1 MNGRSSLVHRVS
13 PPLVHGVIL
22 HRFTAAAFHWF
33 IPDHPNM
40 NEIPSTTRV
49 LELYRTMSLIRAFDT
64 HAGDARR
71 DGRLRGSVHE
81 YIGEEAIAT
90 GVCANLNRDDYISS
104 YHRGHGHCLAK
115 GADPEAMMKELYGRV
130 GGVCGG
136 KGGSMHVADFS
147 LGILGANG
155 VVADGVTI
163 AVGAAQAVK
172 LKGEKRVVVAV
183 FGDGAM
189 NRGPML
195 EALNGASVFALPV
208 LFVCEDNLYSDRT
221 RTGSVT
227 AGPGPLARAAAF
239 GIPGETVDGNDVL
252 AVTEAAA
259 RCVRH
264 VREEGR
270 PRFLHATTYRWRG
283 HLALDKGLYRDP
295 AEIERWKA
303 IDPINRTAAWL
314 ESRGVAKDAIARESE
329 AARERVARAVAAAEA
344 APWPAASTLYT
355 DVQDVGAPS

>member
-1 MNGRSSLVHRVS
+1 VIERNAECEMMNEEI
-13 PPLVHGVIL
+13 P
-22 HRFTAAAFHWF
+22 AAAKV
-33 IPDHPNM
+33 M
-40 NEIPSTTRV
+40 
-49 LELYRTMSLIRAFDT
+49 ELYRTMSLIRAFDT

-71 DGRLRGSVHE
+71 EGKLRGSVHE
-81 YIGEEAIAT
+81 YIGQEAIAT
-90 GVCANLNRDDYISS
+90 GVCANLRRTDYLSS

-115 GADPEAMMKELYGRV
+115 GADPEAMMKELYGRA

-172 LKGEKRVVVAV
+172 MKREDRIVVAF

-195 EALNGASVFALPV
+195 EALNWAKVFELPV

-221 RTGSVT
+221 RTRSVT
-227 AGPGPLARAAAF
+227 AGPGALARAAAF
-239 GIPGETVDGNDVL
+239 GIEGETVDGNDVL
-252 AVTEAAA
+252 AVLEAAT
-259 RCVRH
+259 RLIERVRA
-264 VREEGR
+264 GGG
-270 PRFLHATTYRWRG
+270 PQFLHATTYRWQG
-283 HLALDKGLYRDP
+283 HLALDKGLYREP
-295 AEIERWKA
+295 EELAHWKT
-303 IDPINRTAAWL
+303 IDPLVRTAAWL
-314 ESRGVAKDAIARESE
+314 ASRGVSQAAIADENE
-329 AARERVARAVAAAEA
+329 AAAVRVASAVTAAEA
-344 APWPAASTLYT
+344 APWPAHETLFH

>member
-1 MNGRSSLVHRVS
+1 MSTAES
-13 PPLVHGVIL
+13 PAVERVHG
-22 HRFTAAAFHWF
+22 
-33 IPDHPNM
+33 
-40 NEIPSTTRV
+40 
-49 LELYRTMSLIRAFDT
+49 LYRTMLQIRAFDQY
-64 HAGDARR
+64 AGQARR
-71 DGRLRGSVHE
+71 DGKLRGSVHS
-81 YIGEEAIAT
+81 YVGEEAIAT
-90 GVCANLNRDDYISS
+90 GVCGNLRRTDYISS

-115 GADPEAMMKELYGRV
+115 GADPGAMMKELYGRA

-172 LKGEKRVVVAV
+172 LRGEERAVVAF

-195 EALNGASVFALPV
+195 EALNWARVFDLPV

-227 AGPGPLARAAAF
+227 GGPGVLARAAAF
-239 GIPGETVDGNDVL
+239 GIPAETQDGNDLV
-252 AVTEAAA
+252 AMAGAAG
-259 RCVRH
+259 RLVGEVRA
-264 VREEGR
+264 GR
-270 PRFLHATTYRWRG
+270 GPVFLHATTYRWHG
-283 HLALDKGLYRDP
+283 HLALDQGLYRDP
-295 AEIERWKA
+295 DELARWKTL
-303 IDPINRTAAWL
+303 DPLPRAAAWL
-314 ESRGVAKDAIARESE
+314 TTRGIPASALDEDQAVA
-329 AARERVARAVAAAEA
+329 AARIAQAVAAAES
-344 APWPAASTLYT
+344 APWPEPLMLFK

>member
-1 MNGRSSLVHRVS
+1 MS
-13 PPLVHGVIL
+13 
-22 HRFTAAAFHWF
+22 
-33 IPDHPNM
+33 
-40 NEIPSTTRV
+40 EIPTTERV
-49 LELYRTMSLIRAFDT
+49 RELYRTMRLIRAFDE

-71 DGRLRGSVHE
+71 AGKLRGSVHE
-81 YIGEEAIAT
+81 YIGQEAIAT
-90 GVCANLNRDDYISS
+90 GVCASLRHTDYISS

-115 GADPEAMMKELYGRV
+115 GADPDAMMKELYGKA
-130 GGVCGG
+130 GGVCSG

-172 LKGEKRVVVAV
+172 LKKEDRVVVAF

-195 EALNGASVFALPV
+195 EALNWAGVFKLPI

-227 AGPGPLARAAAF
+227 AGPGVLARATAF
-239 GIPGETVDGNDVL
+239 GIPAETVDGNDLL
-252 AVTEAAA
+252 AVYETAA
-259 RCVRH
+259 RLVTEVRADA
-264 VREEGR
+264 G

-283 HLALDKGLYRDP
+283 HLALDKGLYRDSG
-295 AEIERWKA
+295 ELEQWKA
-303 IDPINRTAAWL
+303 RDPLVRTAAWL
-314 ESRGVAKDAIARESE
+314 ASRGVP
-329 AARERVARAVAAAEA
+329 AAALEEDRNSGVARIDSAVAAAES
-344 APWPAASTLYT
+344 APWPERRLLFT
-355 DVQDVGAPS
+355 DVQDIGAPA

>member
-1 MNGRSSLVHRVS
+1 MV
-13 PPLVHGVIL
+13 
-22 HRFTAAAFHWF
+22 
-33 IPDHPNM
+33 
-40 NEIPSTTRV
+40 
-49 LELYRTMSLIRAFDT
+49 LIRAFDEY
-64 HAGDARR
+64 AGEARR
-71 DGRLRGSVHE
+71 GGQLRGSVHT
-81 YIGEEAIAT
+81 YVGEEAIAT
-90 GVCANLNRDDYISS
+90 GVCGALRRTDYISS

-115 GADPEAMMKELYGRV
+115 GADLDAMMQELYGRA

-172 LKGEKRVVVAV
+172 LRGEERIVVAF

-195 EALNGASVFALPV
+195 EALNWARVFDLPV

-227 AGPGPLARAAAF
+227 GGPGIVARAAAF
-239 GIPGETVDGNDVL
+239 GIPAETQDGNDLV
-252 AVTEAAA
+252 AMARAAA
-259 RCVRH
+259 RLVAEVRA
-264 VREEGR
+264 GR
-270 PRFLHATTYRWRG
+270 GPVFLHATTYRWHG
-283 HLALDKGLYRDP
+283 HLALDQGRYRDP
-295 AEIERWKA
+295 GELARWQA
-303 IDPINRTAAWL
+303 QDPLARAAAWL
-314 ESRGVAKDAIARESE
+314 AARGVPGSALEEDRAAA
-329 AARERVARAVAAAEA
+329 AARVANAAAAAAA
-344 APWPAASTLYT
+344 APWPARQALLA

>member
-1 MNGRSSLVHRVS
+1 
-13 PPLVHGVIL
+13 
-22 HRFTAAAFHWF
+22 
-33 IPDHPNM
+33 M
-40 NEIPSTTRV
+40 NEIPTTERV
-49 LELYRTMSLIRAFDT
+49 RELYRTMLLIRAFDE

-71 DGRLRGSVHE
+71 AGKLRGSVHE
-81 YIGEEAIAT
+81 YVGEEAIAT
-90 GVCANLNRDDYISS
+90 GVCASLRRTDYISS

-115 GADPEAMMKELYGRV
+115 GADPEAMMRELYGKA
-130 GGVCGG
+130 GGVCSG

-172 LKGEKRVVVAV
+172 LKNEDRIVVAF

-195 EALNGASVFALPV
+195 EALNWASVFQLPV

-221 RTGSVT
+221 RTGGVT
-227 AGPGPLARAAAF
+227 AGPGVLARAAAF
-239 GIPGETVDGNDVL
+239 GIQAEMVDGNDVI
-252 AVTEAAA
+252 AVHEAAA
-259 RCVRH
+259 RVLNEVRS
-264 VREEGR
+264 GAG

-295 AEIERWKA
+295 AELERWKA
-303 IDPINRTAAWL
+303 RDPLVRTAAWL
-314 ESRGVAKDAIARESE
+314 AARGVSAAALEDDRNGAIARIAS
-329 AARERVARAVAAAEA
+329 AVAAAES
-344 APWPAASTLYT
+344 APWPDPGVLFT
-355 DVQDVGAPS
+355 DVQDVGAPA

>member
-1 MNGRSSLVHRVS
+1 VTET
-13 PPLVHGVIL
+13 PP
-22 HRFTAAAFHWF
+22 TAAVIEW
-33 IPDHPNM
+33 
-40 NEIPSTTRV
+40 
-49 LELYRTMSLIRAFDT
+49 YKTMCLIRAFDT

-71 DGRLRGSVHE
+71 EGKLRGSVHE
-81 YIGEEAIAT
+81 YIGEEAIAA
-90 GVCANLNRDDYISS
+90 GVCANLDRDDYISS

-172 LKGEKRVVVAV
+172 LKGEKRIVAAF

-195 EALNGASVFALPV
+195 EALNWASVFALPV

-221 RTGSVT
+221 RTDSVT
-227 AGPGPLARAAAF
+227 AGPGALARAAAF
-239 GIPGETVDGNDVL
+239 GIPGETVDGNDVI
-252 AVTEAAA
+252 AVSEAAA
-259 RCVRH
+259 RYVSE
-264 VREEGR
+264 VREQSR

-303 IDPINRTAAWL
+303 VDPLERTRAWL
-314 ESRGVAKDAIARESE
+314 ESRGVAAETL
-329 AARERVARAVAAAEA
+329 ARERQAAAERVTRAVAAAEA
-344 APWPAASTLYT
+344 APWPDGATLYT
-355 DVQDVGAPS
+355 DVQDVGAPSAVSP

>member
-1 MNGRSSLVHRVS
+1 VRDGRTADLENNVS
-13 PPLVHGVIL
+13 
-22 HRFTAAAFHWF
+22 
-33 IPDHPNM
+33 
-40 NEIPSTTRV
+40 EIPGTERV
-49 LELYRTMSLIRAFDT
+49 RDLYRTMLLIRAFDE

-71 DGRLRGSVHE
+71 EDKLRGSVHE

-90 GVCANLNRDDYISS
+90 GVCASLRKTDYISS

-115 GADPEAMMKELYGRV
+115 GADPESMMKELYGRT

-172 LKGEKRVVVAV
+172 LKGEDRIVVAF

-195 EALNGASVFALPV
+195 EALNWASVFQLPV

-227 AGPGPLARAAAF
+227 AGPGVLARAAAF
-239 GIPGETVDGNDVL
+239 GIPGETVDGNDL
-252 AVTEAAA
+252 IAVHEAAT
-259 RCVRH
+259 RFVTDVRS
-264 VREEGR
+264 GTG

-283 HLALDKGLYRDP
+283 HLALDKGLYRTTT
-295 AEIERWKA
+295 EIDHWKER
-303 IDPINRTAAWL
+303 DPIVHTAEWL
-314 ESRGVAKDAIARESE
+314 ASRGIARGALDSDRK
-329 AARERVARAVAAAEA
+329 AAVARVASAVAQAEA
-344 APWPAASTLYT
+344 APWPDSRLLFT
-355 DVQDVGAPS
+355 DVQDIGAPA

>member
-1 MNGRSSLVHRVS
+1 MRDERRDSEERVK
-13 PPLVHGVIL
+13 
-22 HRFTAAAFHWF
+22 
-33 IPDHPNM
+33 
-40 NEIPSTTRV
+40 EIPGIDQVRA
-49 LELYRTMSLIRAFDT
+49 LYRTMALIRAFDT

-71 DGRLRGSVHE
+71 QGALRGSVHE
-81 YIGEEAIAT
+81 YIGQEAIAT
-90 GVCANLNRDDYISS
+90 GVCANLRPADYISS

-115 GADPEAMMKELYGRV
+115 GADPDAMMKELYGRA

-172 LKGEKRVVVAV
+172 LKGEDRIVVAF

-195 EALNGASVFALPV
+195 EALNWARVFDLPV

-221 RTGSVT
+221 RTHSVT
-227 AGPGPLARAAAF
+227 AGPGTLARAAAF
-239 GIPGETVDGNDVL
+239 GIEGETVDGNDVL
-252 AVTEAAA
+252 AVHEAAA
-259 RCVRH
+259 RFIERVRA
-264 VREEGR
+264 GGG
-270 PRFLHATTYRWRG
+270 PQFLHATTYRWQG
-283 HLALDKGLYRDP
+283 HLALDHGLYREPD
-295 AEIERWKA
+295 ELIHWKT
-303 IDPINRTAAWL
+303 IDPLVRTTAWL
-314 ESRGVAKDAIARESE
+314 VSRGVSPDAIVEENAT
-329 AARERVARAVAAAEA
+329 AGARVARAVRAAED
-344 APWPAASTLYT
+344 APWPTNDTLFQ

>member
-1 MNGRSSLVHRVS
+1 VTSDGKKQSAVS
-13 PPLVHGVIL
+13 AAESPTVERVHG
-22 HRFTAAAFHWF
+22 
-33 IPDHPNM
+33 
-40 NEIPSTTRV
+40 
-49 LELYRTMSLIRAFDT
+49 LYRTMLLIRAFDQY
-64 HAGDARR
+64 AGQARR
-71 DGRLRGSVHE
+71 DGKLRGSVHS
-81 YIGEEAIAT
+81 YVGEEAIAA
-90 GVCANLNRDDYISS
+90 GVCGNLRRADYISS

-115 GADPEAMMKELYGRV
+115 GADPGAMMKELYGRA

-172 LKGEKRVVVAV
+172 LRGEDRIVVAF

-195 EALNGASVFALPV
+195 EALNWARVFDLPV

-227 AGPGPLARAAAF
+227 GGPGIVARASAF
-239 GIPGETVDGNDVL
+239 GIPAETIDGNDLV
-252 AVTEAAA
+252 AVERAAS
-259 RCVRH
+259 RLIRQVRAGH
-264 VREEGR
+264 G
-270 PRFLHATTYRWRG
+270 PSFLHATTYRWHG
-283 HLALDKGLYRDP
+283 HLALDRGLYRDP
-295 AEIERWKA
+295 DELARWQA
-303 IDPINRTAAWL
+303 GDPVARAAAWL
-314 ESRGVAKDAIARESE
+314 TTRGVPAGALDEDRAAA
-329 AARERVARAVAAAEA
+329 AARIAQAVAAAES
-344 APWPAASTLYT
+344 APWPEPLMLFQ

>member
-1 MNGRSSLVHRVS
+1 ML
-13 PPLVHGVIL
+13 
-22 HRFTAAAFHWF
+22 
-33 IPDHPNM
+33 
-40 NEIPSTTRV
+40 
-49 LELYRTMSLIRAFDT
+49 LIRAFDQY
-64 HAGDARR
+64 AGQARR
-71 DGRLRGSVHE
+71 DGKLRGSVHS
-81 YIGEEAIAT
+81 YVGEEAIAT
-90 GVCANLNRDDYISS
+90 GVCGNLRRTDYISS

-115 GADPEAMMKELYGRV
+115 GADPGAMMKELYGRA

-172 LKGEKRVVVAV
+172 LRGEERAVVAF

-195 EALNGASVFALPV
+195 EALNWARVFDLPV

-227 AGPGPLARAAAF
+227 GGPGIVARASAF
-239 GIPGETVDGNDVL
+239 GIPADTIDGNDLV
-252 AVTEAAA
+252 AMAGAAG
-259 RCVRH
+259 RLVGEVRA
-264 VREEGR
+264 GR
-270 PRFLHATTYRWRG
+270 GPVFLHATTYRWHG
-283 HLALDKGLYRDP
+283 HLALDQGLYRDP
-295 AEIERWKA
+295 DELARWKTL
-303 IDPINRTAAWL
+303 DPLPRAAAWL
-314 ESRGVAKDAIARESE
+314 TTRGIPASALDEDQAVA
-329 AARERVARAVAAAEA
+329 AARIAQAVAAAES
-344 APWPAASTLYT
+344 APWPEPLMLFK

>member
-1 MNGRSSLVHRVS
+1 VS
-13 PPLVHGVIL
+13 
-22 HRFTAAAFHWF
+22 
-33 IPDHPNM
+33 
-40 NEIPSTTRV
+40 EIPSTERV
-49 LELYRTMSLIRAFDT
+49 RELYKTMLLIRAFDE

-71 DGRLRGSVHE
+71 SGKLRGSVHE
-81 YIGEEAIAT
+81 YIGQEAIAT
-90 GVCANLNRDDYISS
+90 GVCASLRRTDYISS

-115 GADPEAMMKELYGRV
+115 GADPEAMMKELYGRT
-130 GGVCGG
+130 GGVCSG

-172 LKGEKRVVVAV
+172 LKREDRVVIAF

-195 EALNGASVFALPV
+195 EALNWAGVFELRV

-227 AGPGPLARAAAF
+227 AGPGVLARAAGF
-239 GIPGETVDGNDVL
+239 GIPGGTVDGNDL
-252 AVTEAAA
+252 IAVHEAAA
-259 RCVRH
+259 RLLSEVRS
-264 VREEGR
+264 GGG

-283 HLALDKGLYRDP
+283 HLALDKGLYRDSG
-295 AEIERWKA
+295 ELEQWKA
-303 IDPINRTAAWL
+303 RDPLVRTAAWL
-314 ESRGVAKDAIARESE
+314 ASRGVPDGALEDDRE
-329 AARERVARAVAAAEA
+329 AAVARIAAAVHAAES
-344 APWPAASTLYT
+344 APWPDARLLFT
-355 DVQDVGAPS
+355 DVQDIGAPA

>member
-1 MNGRSSLVHRVS
+1 MDTAEEPTVER
-13 PPLVHGVIL
+13 VHG
-22 HRFTAAAFHWF
+22 
-33 IPDHPNM
+33 
-40 NEIPSTTRV
+40 
-49 LELYRTMSLIRAFDT
+49 LYRTMLLIRAFDEY
-64 HAGDARR
+64 AGAARR
-71 DGRLRGSVHE
+71 AGKLRGSVHS
-81 YIGEEAIAT
+81 YVGEEAIAT
-90 GVCANLNRDDYISS
+90 GVCGALRRTDYISS

-115 GADPEAMMKELYGRV
+115 GADPDAMMQELYGRA

-172 LKGEKRVVVAV
+172 LRGEDRIVVAF

-195 EALNGASVFALPV
+195 EALNWARVFDLPV

-227 AGPGPLARAAAF
+227 GGPGVLARAAAF
-239 GIPGETVDGNDVL
+239 GIPAETQDGNDLVAMAGAAGRL
-252 AVTEAAA
+252 VGAVRA
-259 RCVRH
+259 
-264 VREEGR
+264 GR
-270 PRFLHATTYRWRG
+270 GPAFLHATTYRWHG
-283 HLALDKGLYRDP
+283 HLALDQGLYRNPDEL
-295 AEIERWKA
+295 ARWKA
-303 IDPINRTAAWL
+303 LDPLPRAAAWL
-314 ESRGVAKDAIARESE
+314 
-329 AARERVARAVAAAEA
+329 AARDVPASTLDEDRAAATARIVNAAAAAEA
-344 APWPAASTLYT
+344 APWPPRRALFA